1 MVESAGPA
9 VRALLILSELNQE
22 IKTMSE
28 KLNGDARMDAAVALV
43 GMPGALMPAR
53 IKQTWRIECLDKHGR
68 QKWVEVFDNLVVD
81 VGLNEY
87 LERIYKSSGFTA
99 SDFVGIKAT
108 GAIVAG
114 DTMAAHGGWSE
125 LTIYSNG
132 TRPAFT
138 PGAVASESVDNSAS
152 KAVFNINAGGTV
164 TGAFISD
171 DNTKGGS
178 TGILLGGGE
187 FASSRTVAN
196 GDTLN
201 VTMTASLTSS

>member
-1 MVESAGPA
+1 MSK
-9 VRALLILSELNQE
+9 LLGS
-22 IKTMSE
+22 
-28 KLNGDARMDAAVALV
+28 DARMEAEAAAVMV
-43 GMPGALMPAR
+43 PGALMPAK
-53 IKQTWRIECLDKHGR
+53 IKQTWRIECLDKYGR

-81 VGLNEY
+81 VGLDEY
-87 LERIYKSSGFTA
+87 LQRIYKSAAFTA

-114 DTMAAHGGWSE
+114 DTMASHAGWVE
-125 LTIYSNG
+125 LTIYSNA

-138 PGAVASESVDNSAS
+138 PGAVASQSVDNSAS
-152 KAVFNINAGGTV
+152 KAVFNIDAGGTV
-164 TGAFISD
+164 TGAFIAD
-171 DNTKGGS
+171 NNTKGGT

-201 VTMTASLTSS
+201 VTMTASLTST

>member
-1 MVESAGPA
+1 MSK
-9 VRALLILSELNQE
+9 LLGS
-22 IKTMSE
+22 
-28 KLNGDARMDAAVALV
+28 DARMDAEAGAVMV
-43 GMPGALMPAR
+43 PGAMMPAR
-53 IKQTWRIECLDKHGR
+53 IKQTWRIECLDKYGR

-87 LERIYKSSGFTA
+87 LQRIYKSSGFTA
-99 SDFVGIKAT
+99 ADFVGIKAT

-114 DTMAAHGGWSE
+114 DTFAAHAGWSE

-132 TRPAFT
+132 TRPAYT
-138 PGAVASESVDNSAS
+138 LGAVASQSVDNSAS

-164 TGAFISD
+164 TGAFVG
-171 DNTKGGS
+171 DNSTKGGS